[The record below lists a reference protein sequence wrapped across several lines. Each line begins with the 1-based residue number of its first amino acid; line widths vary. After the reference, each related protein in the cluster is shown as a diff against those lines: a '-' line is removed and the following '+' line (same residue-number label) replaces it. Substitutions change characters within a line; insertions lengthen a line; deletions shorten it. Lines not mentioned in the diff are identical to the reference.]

1 MKHKKRRS
9 QVKRKNNIYLY
20 MTVLLMIIYIGLLAV
35 LCISEHMDSRATI
48 RSFGDAFWYSL
59 VTLTTVGYGDLL
71 PVTPLGHAI
80 GVVFLLMSAGIM
92 MTLFG
97 AVISFVTSE
106 GFPLFLLGFQRNK
119 NWYYFADYG
128 AEANILAANI
138 YKEDP
143 DTLIIFGEKKMIRWN
158 FRIIHVCLLTFLR
171 PELCP
176 VRRIPVP
183 GVRFF

>member
-1 MKHKKRRS
+1 M
-9 QVKRKNNIYLY
+9 KRKNNIYLY

-92 MTLFG
+92 MT
-97 AVISFVTSE
+97 
-106 GFPLFLLGFQRNK
+106 
-119 NWYYFADYG
+119 
-128 AEANILAANI
+128 
-138 YKEDP
+138 
-143 DTLIIFGEKKMIRWN
+143 
-158 FRIIHVCLLTFLR
+158 CL
-171 PELCP
+171 
-176 VRRIPVP
+176 VP
-183 GVRFF
+183 